1 VRVLIIDNSAAV
13 RQRLL
18 DLIRVSSGIEQ
29 VWQAADAAAALTL
42 ARDQPL
48 DVAIVDLALGPQNG
62 SHGGFHD
69 GHPSGSH
76 DGHPGGS
83 HDGEPSGSQSGLDL
97 IRQLRMEQAR
107 MVVIVLT
114 NSSTDAHRQEC
125 LRRGAHF
132 FFDKSH
138 DFERAIAVIGEVAAS
153 RDSA

>member
-18 DLIRVSSGIEQ
+18 DLIRDSNGVER
-29 VWQAADAAAALTL
+29 VWQAADCAAALAL

-48 DVAIVDLALGPQNG
+48 DVAIVDLALGPEN
-62 SHGGFHD
+62 
-69 GHPSGSH
+69 
-76 DGHPGGS
+76 
-83 HDGEPSGSQSGLDL
+83 GLDL
-97 IRQLRMEQAR
+97 IRQLRTQQAR
-107 MVVIVLT
+107 MVLIVLT

-138 DFERAIAVIGEVAAS
+138 DFERAIAIIGEVAAAG
-153 RDSA
+153 RDGTREGSSPDDHSYDDGL